1 MIDRR
6 SIGHDTHAHR
16 RLACIGLTACRS
28 RAFTVHM
35 RYEDILATVGRTPV
49 VRLNK
54 VGDTLAGGLWVKLE
68 SFNPGGSVKDRPALE
83 MIEDAERRGVLTP
96 DMTIVEP
103 TSGNTGIG
111 LAMVAAVKGYRAVFV
126 MAEDMSEERKRILAA
141 YGAEIVLTPAD
152 KGTVG
157 AIEEA
162 RRLEKEEGWFFVGQ
176 HYNPANP
183 ASHRR
188 TADEIFDDFGADL
201 DVLVCT
207 TGTGG
212 TISGLSVHL
221 RDRVPGLR
229 IVATEPADSPILSK
243 GIACK
248 HKIMGT
254 APGFIPGTSTPGAT
268 TRSCRSPPRPPTARP
283 AFSPRR
289 KASSPA
295 SPAGRRWPGC
305 SRSPGARSRGTRSCL
320 RSSRTPANAISAP
333 ISGAERRGGLR
344 GRPGRPDRLRD
355 RDAEAEP
362 AKGGHG
368 RGGRDV
374 RSASRPASSVARG
387 AGSARHGPPH
397 RRRSAWRP
405 EGHRRGSSTH

>member
-1 MIDRR
+1 
-6 SIGHDTHAHR
+6 
-16 RLACIGLTACRS
+16 
-28 RAFTVHM
+28 M
-35 RYEDILATVGRTPV
+35 RYDNILSTVGRTPV

-54 VGDTLAGGLWVKLE
+54 VRDTLAAALWVKLE
-68 SFNPGGSVKDRPALE
+68 SFNPGGSVKDRPALN

-162 RRLEKEEGWFFVGQ
+162 RRLERDQGWFFVGQ
-176 HYNPANP
+176 HFNPANP
-183 ASHRR
+183 ESHRR
-188 TADEIFDDFGADL
+188 TADEIFDDFGTDL

-212 TISGLSVHL
+212 TVSGLSTWL
-221 RDRVPGLR
+221 RSRIPDLR
-229 IVATEPADSPILSK
+229 IVATEPADSPILSR

-254 APGFIPGTSTPGAT
+254 APGFLPDTLDTGSYDEIVPITTEAAYGT
-268 TRSCRSPPRPPTARP
+268 TRFLAEREGIFSGISCGAAVAGMLAVAR
-283 AFSPRR
+283 REE
-289 KASSPA
+289 
-295 SPAGRRWPGC
+295 
-305 SRSPGARSRGTRSCL
+305 SRGKTL
-320 RSSRTPANAISAP
+320 LAILP
-333 ISGAERRGGLR
+333 DTGERYLST
-344 GRPGRPDRLRD
+344 
-355 RDAEAEP
+355 
-362 AKGGHG
+362 
-368 RGGRDV
+368 DV
-374 RSASRPASSVARG
+374 
-387 AGSARHGPPH
+387 
-397 RRRSAWRP
+397 W
-405 EGHRRGSSTH
+405 E